1 VPAAVKHIA
10 IFAQVRIKGLSS
22 SGTIAAIV
30 VGLACAVAGFTWVIV
45 LLAFYVS
52 STFLS
57 RFHSDAKRERT
68 GGTVEKSGDRDMWQV
83 AANGGVFAAMALA
96 SRLIPSPAW
105 YAAGAGAIAAS
116 AADTWATEIGVLGK
130 QIPRS
135 IASLRKVPIGTS
147 GGVTLAGLVGSA
159 AGALFIAGAVALLG
173 WTAKTASAAIAGGI
187 GGSLIDSLLGATI
200 QSRRWCPTCSI
211 GTERAVHTC
220 GTTTV
225 RSGGLHW
232 LGNDMVNF
240 FCSLAGAF
248 LGYLCLA

>member
-1 VPAAVKHIA
+1 MKHIA
-10 IFAQVRIKGLSS
+10 IFERVRIKGLSS

-30 VGLACAVAGFTWVIV
+30 VGLACAVAGFTWVIL

-52 STFLS
+52 STLLS
-57 RFHSDAKRERT
+57 RFHSDAKRERS

-83 AANGGVFAAMALA
+83 AANGGLFAALAVA
-96 SRLIPSPAW
+96 SRLNPSPVW

-135 IASLRKVPIGTS
+135 IVSLRRVPIGTS
-147 GGVTLAGLVGSA
+147 GGVTLAGLMGSA
-159 AGALFIAGAVALLG
+159 AGALFIAGLVTLAG
-173 WTAKTASAAIAGGI
+173 WPAGTSSAAIAGGI
-187 GGSLIDSLLGATI
+187 GGSLIDSLLGATF
-200 QSRRWCPTCSI
+200 QSRRWCPACNL

-225 RSGGLHW
+225 QAGGLRW
-232 LGNDMVNF
+232 LENDLVNF
-240 FCSLAGAF
+240 FCSLAGAL